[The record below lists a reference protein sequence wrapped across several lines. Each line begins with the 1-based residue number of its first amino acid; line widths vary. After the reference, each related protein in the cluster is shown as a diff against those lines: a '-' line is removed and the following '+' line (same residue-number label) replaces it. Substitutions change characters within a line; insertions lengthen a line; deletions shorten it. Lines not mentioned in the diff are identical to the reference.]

1 MRTPY
6 ETLKESVLFS
16 GLSWEQCR
24 GLVDRSSMIKM
35 RDGDVVIHKGSVDD
49 DNMWVILEGG
59 VEVCVG
65 DTTIAAYGEGT
76 YIGELALLTGSDS
89 PRSADVRATEN
100 TTLMQVRRDDLVS
113 LVRDDPEAALAI
125 MAELA
130 RRLRHTT
137 SLLAG
142 PAGGGEQGGGDVVD
156 TLGPIEAGRDRS

>member
-6 ETLKESVLFS
+6 ETLKDTVLFS

-24 GLVDRSSMIKM
+24 GLVERSSLIKM
-35 RDGDVVIHKGSVDD
+35 RDGDVVIHKGTVDD
-49 DNMWVILEGG
+49 DSMWVILEGG

-65 DTTIAAYGEGT
+65 DTTIATYGEGS
-76 YIGELALLTGSDS
+76 YIGELALLTRSDT
-89 PRSADVRATEN
+89 PRSADVKAIAA
-100 TTLMQVRRDDLVS
+100 TTLMRVERDDLLS
-113 LVRDDPEAALAI
+113 LVRDDPGTALAI

-142 PAGGGEQGGGDVVD
+142 RAERAEVVD
-156 TLGPIEAGRDRS
+156 PLGPIEAG